1 MYREVWSEPLP
12 RMQHAVKVVRQYALH
27 KCGCPTTVYTPVK
40 PVDTPKRWEQTPEG
54 LAMMRAVEAIYCPKC
69 SAL

>member
-1 MYREVWSEPLP
+1 M
-12 RMQHAVKVVRQYALH
+12 KVVRQYALH
-27 KCGCPTTVYTPVK
+27 KCGCPTTVYTPVT

-69 SAL
+69 LL